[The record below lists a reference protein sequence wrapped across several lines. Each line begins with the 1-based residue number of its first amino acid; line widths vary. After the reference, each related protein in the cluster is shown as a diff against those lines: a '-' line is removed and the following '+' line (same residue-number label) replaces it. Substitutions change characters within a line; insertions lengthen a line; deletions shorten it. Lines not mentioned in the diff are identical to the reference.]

1 MKPRRWH
8 ADTFA
13 PRVNAIAIA
22 DLLADGISGA
32 IIDLDNT
39 LVGYRLLEP
48 ADPEAA
54 WIKAA
59 EQAGLKVVMVT
70 NNATPW
76 AIAVAKKL
84 GIPCVPNA
92 RKPLPH
98 GFRRALTVLDL
109 PRERVVVIG
118 DQFFTDVLGAKLL
131 GIRVILVPPLGGRD
145 PWNTRPLRLLA
156 RLFRLEQ
163 S

>member
-1 MKPRRWH
+1 
-8 ADTFA
+8 
-13 PRVNAIAIA
+13 
-22 DLLADGISGA
+22 
-32 IIDLDNT
+32 
-39 LVGYRLLEP
+39 
-48 ADPEAA
+48 
-54 WIKAA
+54 
-59 EQAGLKVVMVT
+59 
-70 NNATPW
+70 
-76 AIAVAKKL
+76 
-84 GIPCVPNA
+84 VPNA